1 MSCRYVIK
9 GHHPPIALLCRLR
22 RLLSTE
28 AKAKVDNSLGDLHNS
43 SHHMKAE
50 FIFIHSFIHYPQAPL
65 VWSTFGTPAF
75 ISAQTSSKFHATPLT
90 DLNEFAMNNRY
101 LGHSDWDLIWH
112 VVYRGQIKYFF
123 SEGTE
128 EMAICGRD
136 QNIIRTKIIHYH
148 IQVM

>member
-50 FIFIHSFIHYPQAPL
+50 FIFWGSIPP
-65 VWSTFGTPAF
+65 STPSLELLFQLKHLQNSTLHLW
-75 ISAQTSSKFHATPLT
+75 QTSMSLQWTTDTWATRT
-90 DLNEFAMNNRY
+90 GTSSGY
-101 LGHSDWDLIWH
+101 LWKGPKYNQNQNHTLPHPSDVAVYMGKVLLIIMCTYWR
-112 VVYRGQIKYFF
+112 VGSVA
-123 SEGTE
+123 T
-128 EMAICGRD
+128 C
-136 QNIIRTKIIHYH
+136 
-148 IQVM
+148 

>member
-28 AKAKVDNSLGDLHNS
+28 AKAKADNSLGDLHNS

-50 FIFIHSFIHYPQAPL
+50 FIFWGSIPPSIPSLEHFWHSSFYFSSNIFKIPHYTSDRPQWVCNEQPIPGPL
-65 VWSTFGTPAF
+65 R
-75 ISAQTSSKFHATPLT
+75 L
-90 DLNEFAMNNRY
+90 
-101 LGHSDWDLIWH
+101 DLIWH

-128 EMAICGRD
+128 EMAICGRN
-136 QNIIRTKIIHYH
+136 QNIIGTKITHYQL
-148 IQVM
+148 QVM

>member
-50 FIFIHSFIHYPQAPL
+50 FIFWGSIPPSTHSLEHFWHSSFYFSSNIFKIPRYTSDRPQW
-65 VWSTFGTPAF
+65 V
-75 ISAQTSSKFHATPLT
+75 
-90 DLNEFAMNNRY
+90 NAMNNRY